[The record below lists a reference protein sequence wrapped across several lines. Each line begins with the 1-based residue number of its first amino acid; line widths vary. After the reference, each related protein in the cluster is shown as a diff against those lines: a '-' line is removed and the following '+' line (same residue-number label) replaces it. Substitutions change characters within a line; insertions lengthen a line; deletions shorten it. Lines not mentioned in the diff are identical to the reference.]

1 MATKKRSEKENPNEY
16 DIAKNGKVF
25 IKGIAFKKMI
35 SHILRFGNEELE
47 EPCEVLGVCIGSIN
61 DEDKSIILQEIIPI
75 THGDI
80 VELGFSEEIHEI
92 ILKINQD
99 FLVKGKKIIGWYHS
113 HIGYGL
119 NLSSSDKKNQ
129 IYLQNDQNPFG
140 FSIVFDTK
148 LIGKE
153 KSFGFEIFRFKNF
166 SKGSE
171 SEIVKVD
178 YELEKPNSLDYFKW
192 IQELIE
198 ISQKKSPIIIGEYNE
213 PIKPAME
220 ELQEIPL
227 EGQEL
232 VEEENTE
239 FYNQLNPIFS
249 GFEEGTSKFN
259 DLFIG
264 VYKKQLRNWMWD
276 LTQGSLKGTEIIR
289 STIHQMKSVILK
301 GLDNVQEYFE
311 KSFNEISDVFMKDVS
326 EYIDRRVENDVNL
339 KKEINSIFNQISDNL
354 KNNLEN
360 NINQILNQLEKY
372 EISIEKKVSQISKIN
387 SEIDPLLNDT
397 SSLISTS
404 FNKANNLSEDLI
416 KEIEL
421 SGSRFQNKLKIEIDN
436 LNLSSNP
443 IKEKYKEIE
452 NLIERLQKLI
462 SEFRQLK

>member
-1 MATKKRSEKENPNEY
+1 MATEKKSEKENHNDY
-16 DIAKNGKVF
+16 DIAKDGKVI

-35 SHILRFGNEELE
+35 SHILRFGNEDLE
-47 EPCEVLGVCIGSIN
+47 EPLEVLGACVGSFN
-61 DEDKSIILQEIIPI
+61 NEDKSIILQDVIPI

-92 ILKINQD
+92 LAKINQD
-99 FLVKGKKIIGWYHS
+99 FLDKGIKIIGWYHS
-113 HIGYGL
+113 HLGYGL
-119 NLSSSDKKNQ
+119 NLSSSDRKNQ
-129 IYLQNDQNPFG
+129 IQLQNEQNPFG

-148 LIGKE
+148 LIGKN
-153 KSFGFEIFRFKNF
+153 KLFGFEIFRFKNF

-171 SEIVKVD
+171 SEIVKVN
-178 YELEKPNSLDYFKW
+178 YELEKPNSLNYFKW

-198 ISQKKSPIIIGEYNE
+198 ESQRKSPIIIREYNE
-213 PIKPAME
+213 VIKPMME

-232 VEEENTE
+232 VEEEYSE
-239 FYNQLNPIFS
+239 FYTQLSPIFS

-264 VYKKQLRNWMWD
+264 VYKEQLGKWMWD

-289 STIHQMKSVILK
+289 STISQMKNVISK
-301 GLDNVQEYFE
+301 GLDDVQMYFE
-311 KSFNEISDVFMKDVS
+311 RSFNEISEVFMKDVS
-326 EYIDRRVENDVNL
+326 EYIEKRIENDANL
-339 KKEINSIFNQISDNL
+339 KQEVNSIFNQISDNL
-354 KNNLEN
+354 KITLEN
-360 NINQILNQLEKY
+360 NINQVLNQLEKY
-372 EISIEKKVSQISKIN
+372 EISIEKKVSHISEIN
-387 SEIDPLLNDT
+387 TEIDPILNET
-397 SSLISTS
+397 SGLISTS
-404 FNKANNLSEDLI
+404 FNKANNLSEELI

-421 SGSRFQNKLKIEIDN
+421 SGSRFQNKLKNEIDD

-443 IKEKYKEIE
+443 IKEKYKEMQ